1 MSPPVNPYL
10 EVVRDC
16 LGLILVVLLTSCAS
30 LSEQVLQRL
39 MIGNNAWQHHKQ
51 IDDWTIKA
59 RLGVQ
64 TEYEGGSF
72 DVFWQQLTDA
82 YDIRLI
88 APLGQG
94 AVQITGDNGG
104 VTISLAN
111 GQSEYADDAEALF
124 ASMTGMSLPV
134 AGLQDWL
141 RGMPIEGEEIQH
153 ASWNE
158 QGQLYKLEQ
167 SGWRIEMNR
176 YKSVADVELPHAF
189 YLEREDRPELSV
201 RLLIREWRPVRRGQ
215 MFNESADTDMAS
227 TRQAQFNVAHHRT

>member
-1 MSPPVNPYL
+1 MKANMDVIRYCFSSS
-10 EVVRDC
+10 
-16 LGLILVVLLTSCAS
+16 LIVLLASCAS
-30 LSEQVLQRL
+30 LSEQVLQRPEDWEQRL
-39 MIGNNAWQHHKQ
+39 QHNQK
-51 IDDWTIKA
+51 INDWTIKA

-64 TEYEGGSF
+64 TEHEGGSF

-94 AVQITGDNGG
+94 AVQITGDNDG

-111 GQSEYADDAEALF
+111 GQSEYSDDAEALF

-176 YKSVADVELPHAF
+176 YKTVADFDLPHAF
-189 YLEREDRPELSV
+189 YLERQDRPELSV
-201 RLLIREWRPVRRGQ
+201 RLLIREWRPVRSR
-215 MFNESADTDMAS
+215 T
-227 TRQAQFNVAHHRT
+227 NVQ